1 MRIGIYGGAFNPVHN
16 GHIVLANLAKE
27 HLNLDKLILVPT
39 FIPPHRDSRIF
50 APFERRFRWLEIAF
64 EDLEGFEISD
74 YEKKKGGVSYSI
86 ETVRHF
92 SETFGVK
99 PFFIIGEDSAINF
112 DKWYRYE
119 ELMEMAN
126 FAVYPRFRESRFDEI
141 RKKFP
146 KFILMDLPMIEISST
161 EIRRRISLGKPIRG
175 MVPTSIEN
183 DVIDTF
189 REVIG

>member
-1 MRIGIYGGAFNPVHN
+1 
-16 GHIVLANLAKE
+16 
-27 HLNLDKLILVPT
+27 
-39 FIPPHRDSRIF
+39 
-50 APFERRFRWLEIAF
+50 
-64 EDLEGFEISD
+64 
-74 YEKKKGGVSYSI
+74 
-86 ETVRHF
+86 
-92 SETFGVK
+92 
-99 PFFIIGEDSAINF
+99 
-112 DKWYRYE
+112 
-119 ELMEMAN
+119 MEMAN